1 MKLTTTILAAA
12 GFLVLAGCD
21 TPTPSML
28 SLEPVATE
36 QDTAAEPGLPGAWE
50 SATDKDTVCII
61 RPGDNHGYNILLVS
75 GTSVTGFQ
83 AQVFREGPAEFLDV
97 VPADDN
103 DFRVPGHAVARIWTG
118 GGELKW
124 AFLDSDWLKHETS
137 QLKTHT
143 AGEKMLLLSPGA
155 NVRSFIATSGRDDKA
170 YGAVVTW
177 QKVP

>member
-1 MKLTTTILAAA
+1 MTILAAA

-21 TPTPSML
+21 TPSPSLL
-28 SLEPVATE
+28 SLEPVATD
-36 QDTAAEPGLPGAWE
+36 QDAAADAGLPGAWE
-50 SATDKDTVCII
+50 SPSDKDTVCII
-61 RPGDNHGYNILLVS
+61 RPGDNHGYNILIVS

-83 AQVFREGPAEFLDV
+83 AQIFREGPAEFLDV

-124 AFLDSDWLKHETS
+124 AFLDSDWLKHEAA

-143 AGEKMLLLSPGA
+143 ASEKVLLLSPGA
-155 NVRSFIATSGRDDKA
+155 TVRNFIATSGRDDKA
-170 YGAVVTW
+170 YGTVVTW
-177 QKVP
+177 QKVQ

>member
-1 MKLTTTILAAA
+1 MKLTMTILAAA

-36 QDTAAEPGLPGAWE
+36 QDTAVDAGLSGVWEMPG
-50 SATDKDTVCII
+50 DKDTMCII
-61 RPGDNHGYNILLVS
+61 KQDDHNAYKITFLGGGSPV
-75 GTSVTGFQ
+75 GFQ
-83 AQVFREGPAEFLDV
+83 AQLFREGPAEFLDV

-124 AFLDSDWLKHETS
+124 AFLDSDWLKHEAA

-143 AGEKMLLLSPGA
+143 ASEKVLLLSPGA
-155 NVRSFIATSGRDDKA
+155 AVRNFIATSGRDDKA

-177 QKVP
+177 QKVQ